1 MNPSFFRQEALF
13 FIPITEYKMK
23 LDLDQRLNHGFDDIS
38 FFPTWREFLERSQGH
53 LSEYPNY
60 MTYLLCRSVNLEII
74 GLIAVQINTY
84 DNLKSKVQVLLPEIH
99 KYLYLSWIAVDIRY
113 RAYNYFTQLF
123 DFYHSLIRR
132 LRTELKENVE
142 GAAIVIRRMRPVIWS
157 LFNCDESC
165 PSTTNAVIKKESRI
179 FSFIIKP
186 NEIFNPAL
194 KPSPDHM
201 LILFDPPNKIK
212 NLG

>member
-13 FIPITEYKMK
+13 FIPITEYKIK
-23 LDLDQRLNHGFDDIS
+23 LDLDQRLNHGFNDIP
-38 FFPTWREFLERSQGH
+38 FFPTWKEFLERSQGH
-53 LSEYPNY
+53 LPEYPNY

-99 KYLYLSWIAVDIRY
+99 KYLYLSWIAVDVRY

-165 PSTTNAVIKKESRI
+165 PSTINAVIKKESRR

-186 NEIFNPAL
+186 NEIFNQAL
-194 KPSPDHM
+194 KPSQDHM

-212 NLG
+212 NMG